1 MYRSVAMLLAF
12 LIAAVARAQ
21 SVDFEQKDYTGWVG
35 TPLTTVVQL
44 NNLPDDAEPTVVGAS
59 SDFDV
64 QVIAAGS
71 SQATQVINGRVSR
84 TSTRTYRVECT
95 PKKAGTLDLPTVE
108 VRSGGK
114 VWSSKPGK
122 ATITARD
129 DSSLLRLE
137 VRANPTQPW
146 VGQPTDVTL
155 RILVRPL
162 DTVQAR
168 SAVGAGLLWK
178 ILDVQRSRFGSFTDT
193 LVSLSK
199 NRMLPE
205 GREEVIDGKGWL
217 VYEIDAQVTP
227 DAPGPVSVGDV
238 HVVLN
243 YPFGLRASQDFF
255 GDTQLVATRQRPV
268 DASVSATVAQAAA
281 LPDKGRPGSFRGAVG
296 RFSVEATAKPT
307 QVSAGDPITLTLNIT
322 TLGADAEQLKTLQPP
337 PIDTNALGPL
347 FRVPSD
353 PLAGTVRGS
362 VKSFTQTVR
371 PTSPDVTAI
380 PPIEFSFFDPQ
391 RGAYE
396 TVRSK
401 PIAISVSPS
410 ERVPTDR
417 IERSG
422 SAPAA
427 DRPATARAEV
437 EGGMVA
443 NAAPTQDLLRDG
455 RVRLDTT
462 AAAAVAL
469 PPLLAIV
476 ALAWRRRRDR
486 LLGDA
491 GLARSIGALRLARAA
506 LAAASDEPALCKA
519 LLDFVANRTNHAIG
533 TVTRGQTLQMAKQ
546 AGADER
552 LCARLDQLL
561 TSGERAAFAPSRS
574 GDIRAAHAEAAALLG
589 LLEPLR
595 WQRRAA
601 DALETAA

>member
-1 MYRSVAMLLAF
+1 MLRHATILIALLLAA
-12 LIAAVARAQ
+12 IARAQ
-21 SVDFEQKDYTGWVG
+21 SVEFEQKDYTGWVG
-35 TPLTTVVQL
+35 TPLTMVVQL
-44 NNLPDDAEPTVVGAS
+44 NNLPDDVEPKVVGEPR
-59 SDFDV
+59 DFDV

-71 SQATQVINGRVSR
+71 SQATQCINGRVSR
-84 TSTRTYRVECT
+84 TSTRTFRVECT
-95 PKKAGTLDLPTVE
+95 PKKAGTLDIPMVE
-108 VRSGGK
+108 VRSGAQA
-114 VWSSKPGK
+114 WSSSPGK
-122 ATITARD
+122 ATVTARD

-137 VRANPTQPW
+137 ARSNPTQPW

-168 SAVGAGLLWK
+168 NAVGTGLLWK
-178 ILDVQRSRFGSFTDT
+178 ILDVQRSRFGAFTDT

-268 DASVSATVAQAAA
+268 DASVTATVAQAAA
-281 LPDKGRPGSFRGAVG
+281 LPEKGRPASFRGAVG
-296 RFSVEATAKPT
+296 RFSIDATAKPT
-307 QVSAGDPITLTLNIT
+307 QVAAGDPITLTVNIT

-337 PIDTNALGPL
+337 PIDAATLGPM

-371 PTSPDVTAI
+371 PSSPDVTAI

-401 PIAISVSPS
+401 PIPVSVSPA
-410 ERVPTDR
+410 ERVATDR
-417 IERSG
+417 IERS
-422 SAPAA
+422 SAAPASDKPGA
-427 DRPATARAEV
+427 KLTEL

-443 NAAPTQDLLRDG
+443 NAAPTADLLRDG
-455 RVRLDTT
+455 RVHLDAT
-462 AAAAVAL
+462 AATAVVLPPVLAVAA
-469 PPLLAIV
+469 LL
-476 ALAWRRRRDR
+476 WRRRRDR
-486 LLGDA
+486 LMGDA
-491 GLARSIGALRLARAA
+491 GLARSLGALRFARAG
-506 LAAASDEPALCKA
+506 LAAAGDEAALSTV
-519 LLDFVANRTNHAIG
+519 LLTYIAHRTNHAAG
-533 TVTRGQTLQMAKQ
+533 TVTRGQALQLAEQ
-546 AGADER
+546 AGADEELR
-552 LCARLDQLL
+552 RRLDHLL
-561 TSGERAAFAPSRS
+561 AAGERAAFAPTRS
-574 GDIRAAHAEAAALLG
+574 GDLAAARGEATALIGSIDVL
-589 LLEPLR
+589 P
-595 WQRRAA
+595 WKRRAV
-601 DALETAA
+601 DALEVAA